1 MREKRSLNLVDFN
14 CSLKLTVFLEFSS
27 SFPLGKLFASWKQVM
42 VVDKY
47 PIMFSRLVE
56 VVVSKTDMLSDN
68 REVMEFQDPRDRR
81 LVTSLHGKTQEPTN
95 SQTPQLPSKRKQEL
109 TNSEVMNQRINELT
123 NQRTV
128 KQTKQQT
135 NKQANKE
142 TNEPKNNK

>member
-1 MREKRSLNLVDFN
+1 
-14 CSLKLTVFLEFSS
+14 
-27 SFPLGKLFASWKQVM
+27 M

-68 REVMEFQDPRDRR
+68 REMMEFQDPRDRR
-81 LVTSLHGKTQEPTN
+81 LVTSLHEKTQEPTN

-109 TNSEVMNQRINELT
+109 TNSEVMNQR
-123 NQRTV
+123 TV

>member
-1 MREKRSLNLVDFN
+1 
-14 CSLKLTVFLEFSS
+14 
-27 SFPLGKLFASWKQVM
+27 M

-81 LVTSLHGKTQEPTN
+81 LVTSLHEKTQEPTN

-109 TNSEVMNQRINELT
+109 INSEVMNQRINELT

>member
-1 MREKRSLNLVDFN
+1 
-14 CSLKLTVFLEFSS
+14 
-27 SFPLGKLFASWKQVM
+27 M

-47 PIMFSRLVE
+47 PIMFSRQME

-68 REVMEFQDPRDRR
+68 REMMEFQDPRDRR
-81 LVTSLHGKTQEPTN
+81 LVTSLHEKTQEPTN

-109 TNSEVMNQRINELT
+109 TNSEVMNQR
-123 NQRTV
+123 TV

>member
-1 MREKRSLNLVDFN
+1 
-14 CSLKLTVFLEFSS
+14 
-27 SFPLGKLFASWKQVM
+27 M

-68 REVMEFQDPRDRR
+68 REMMEFQDPQDRR
-81 LVTSLHGKTQEPTN
+81 LVTSLHEKTQEPTN

-142 TNEPKNNK
+142 TNEPKNNKWSGALAR